1 MAVDL
6 HKLHENAVD
15 RNPEVWKDK
24 SPTEHTNKLV
34 VVGYLFV
41 VLKAACCTGKDV
53 ERYEDPAADLWVAK
67 DWENSNNWAVNN
79 EDHLETGLQTAQAII
94 LDRLRLVVEHGYYQT
109 CGKEQHQEKYAGNDV
124 ENVNA
129 LVTLEGL
136 YYIMVSVVTI
146 QNWYET
152 LKEREI
158 EYPIQENYLI
168 SQEPHCGLNILLLT
182 VSQSE
187 MHINDET
194 ND

>member
-24 SPTEHTNKLV
+24 SPAEHTNELV
-34 VVGYLFV
+34 VVRNLFV
-41 VLKAACCTGKDV
+41 VLEAACGTCQDV
-53 ERYEDPAADLWVAK
+53 ECDEDPAADFWVAK
-67 DWENSNNWAVNN
+67 DWEKGHDWAVNY

-129 LVTLEGL
+129 LVTLEWL
-136 YYIMVSVVTI
+136 YYIMFSVVTF
-146 QNWYET
+146 QNWYEN

-158 EYPIQENYLI
+158 EYPIKEYYLI
-168 SQEPHCGLNILLLT
+168 P
-182 VSQSE
+182 
-187 MHINDET
+187 
-194 ND
+194 